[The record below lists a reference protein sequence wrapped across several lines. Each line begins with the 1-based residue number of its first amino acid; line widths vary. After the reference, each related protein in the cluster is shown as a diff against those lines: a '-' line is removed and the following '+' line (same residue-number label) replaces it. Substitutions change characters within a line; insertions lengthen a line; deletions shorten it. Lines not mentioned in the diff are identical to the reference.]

1 MGIRRARYDGLHKTL
16 VQHVVTAVA
25 INLVRIDA
33 LLTQTPR
40 GKTRQSHFM
49 RLALH
54 PALQSQ
60 NGA

>member
-1 MGIRRARYDGLHKTL
+1 MGLRRARYDGLHKTQ
-16 VQHVVTAVA
+16 VQHIVTAVA

-40 GKTRQSHFM
+40 GQTRQSHFM

-54 PALQSQ
+54 PCWQSWP
-60 NGA
+60 AA